1 MEKLYTVK
9 EVANILRITEGTVRN
24 WIRLGDI
31 QAIKI
36 SGILIRIPEEELERL
51 LNTST
56 KKRC

>member
-9 EVANILRITEGTVRN
+9 EVANTLRITDGTVRN

-31 QAIKI
+31 KAIRV
-36 SGILIRIPEEELERL
+36 SGILIRIPEEELEKL
-51 LNTST
+51 LNAPT